1 MHITLNMGCLLTVT
15 VLYVWTLVAWVSRYG
30 VGPAPL
36 QQEQQQQFKGHAARP
51 HRQQNKTLW
60 RLVVILACFIVT
72 WGLMLANDIVAER
85 GRWHGRKQ
93 ITGDVPST
101 FMTVVDAV
109 ILGNA
114 LSLCWRCRGWFSAS
128 SAPPMGETSGDDTE
142 AAAAAGHGRGR
153 PSHHHHHHHRRRGGR
168 RSSGAS
174 VSLPGGLVLGPRRA
188 RSSGSGRLRRSL
200 RVFVSTYNAGGA
212 NKERDV
218 GPLEAWIPLGFELY
232 VIGLQECAILKELR
246 RGIHRR
252 LGGRA
257 QYTIYENHV
266 WSPKGEIA
274 LLLFAR
280 ARDVASGTF
289 EVLGG
294 LFSTVNLGVK

>member
-1 MHITLNMGCLLTVT
+1 MRARQGRL
-15 VLYVWTLVAWVSRYG
+15 RR
-30 VGPAPL
+30 PAEL
-36 QQEQQQQFKGHAARP
+36 DQ
-51 HRQQNKTLW
+51 
-60 RLVVILACFIVT
+60 
-72 WGLMLANDIVAER
+72 
-85 GRWHGRKQ
+85 
-93 ITGDVPST
+93 
-101 FMTVVDAV
+101 
-109 ILGNA
+109 
-114 LSLCWRCRGWFSAS
+114 
-128 SAPPMGETSGDDTE
+128 
-142 AAAAAGHGRGR
+142 GR
-153 PSHHHHHHHRRRGGR
+153 PRWRSCLSGCFRG
-168 RSSGAS
+168 
-174 VSLPGGLVLGPRRA
+174 
-188 RSSGSGRLRRSL
+188 LRRSL

-232 VIGLQECAILKELR
+232 VIGLQECALLKELR